1 MKTFATAA
9 LISST
14 SALASLSST
23 ECPSADSI
31 ASVSGFDGSLYA
43 GTWYENER
51 NMSPMPLWME
61 NMGKCGLQQID
72 DEEAGLH
79 VQFMNKMMWPMG
91 WMGSPRMSALATD
104 NGKMYV
110 EFDQPLDWVFD
121 QSVESNIHVLA
132 TDYDNYAA
140 VYMCWPASYFDT
152 AMEVVY
158 VYTRDP
164 GAVLDDAVREDITA
178 KVQAVAPSYNVD
190 DSYFPKQGDSCGYDE
205 AQAAVDA
212 YYEEWMAE
220 NY

>member
-91 WMGSPRMSALATD
+91 WMGSPRMSAKALDT
-104 NGKMYV
+104 GKMLI

-121 QSVESNIHVLA
+121 ETADAQNYHVIA

-140 VYMCWPASYFDT
+140 VYLCWPASYFDT

-158 VYTRDP
+158 VYTREP
-164 GAVLDDAVREDITA
+164 EYVLDDATREDITTKA
-178 KVQAVAPSYNVD
+178 QAVAPSYNVD
-190 DSYFPKQGDSCGYDE
+190 DSYFPKQGDSCGYE
-205 AQAAVDA
+205 NAVSDVA
-212 YYEEWMAE
+212 ENFESYEE
-220 NY
+220 